1 MEKSRFR
8 DVLIMVVTV
17 VSGILVATLLLLM
30 VVYKAK
36 NPIIT
41 VDVVVLRDLR
51 VVNNTP
57 TRVAVGL
64 NLSLKNPNKVAFKY
78 TNSTAV
84 LIYWG
89 AVTGEAVVAE
99 TFIEAGEISAGKT
112 KAMNVTL
119 TISANGFLGNSEQIH
134 LDSDLLITNLLFHT
148 SISISGTLRTILR
161 MFDYDVCFTSFCDFH
176 INVSNRTIGEQKC
189 TYIEQKWP
197 V

>member
-1 MEKSRFR
+1 MEQSRFI
-8 DVLIMVVTV
+8 DVLFMAVTV

-57 TRVAVGL
+57 TRVSVEL
-64 NLSLKNPNKVAFKY
+64 NLSLENPNKVAFKY

-99 TFIEAGEISAGKT
+99 TFIKAGEISAGKT

-119 TISANGFLGNSEQIH
+119 TISADDFLGNSEQNH
-134 LDSDLLITNLLFHT
+134 LDSDLLVTNLLFHT
-148 SISISGTLRTILR
+148 SISISGTILR
-161 MFDYDVCFTSFCDFH
+161 MFEYDVSSTSFCDFH
-176 INVSNRTIGEQKC
+176 INVRNRTIGEQKC
-189 TYIEQKWP
+189 TYIEQK
-197 V
+197 